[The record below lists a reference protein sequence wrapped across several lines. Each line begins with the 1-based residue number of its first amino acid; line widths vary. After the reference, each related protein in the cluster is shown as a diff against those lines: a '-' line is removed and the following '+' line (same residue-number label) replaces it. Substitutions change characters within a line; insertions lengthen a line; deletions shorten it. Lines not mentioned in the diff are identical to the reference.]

1 MKKIILAADI
11 GGTTC
16 KLGIFD
22 QQLERIEKWSIE
34 TDTSDVTG
42 YALLKNVY
50 ESFVDHVDN
59 SEFVFSDVLGVGIGI
74 PGPVNFET
82 GEVNGAVNLYWKETV
97 NVREIFQ
104 QFVDCPVYV
113 DNDAN
118 VAALGEKHKGAGHG
132 ADDVVAITLGTGLGG
147 GIISNGE
154 IVHGHNGSGAE
165 IGHFRVDQDQRFK
178 CNCGKSGCIETV
190 ASATGV
196 VNLVNFYYPKL
207 TFKSSILQLIKD
219 NEVTAKAVF
228 DAAKAGDQFCIFIT
242 ERVANYIA
250 YLCSII
256 SVTSNPKYIVLGGGM
271 STAGLI
277 LIENIKT
284 EYHNLTFTPAQ
295 QGTEIVQ
302 AKLGNDAGITGA
314 AGLIYTYII
323 EKEGVK

>member
-1 MKKIILAADI
+1 
-11 GGTTC
+11 
-16 KLGIFD
+16 
-22 QQLERIEKWSIE
+22 
-34 TDTSDVTG
+34 
-42 YALLKNVY
+42 
-50 ESFVDHVDN
+50 
-59 SEFVFSDVLGVGIGI
+59 
-74 PGPVNFET
+74 
-82 GEVNGAVNLYWKETV
+82 
-97 NVREIFQ
+97 
-104 QFVDCPVYV
+104 
-113 DNDAN
+113 
-118 VAALGEKHKGAGHG
+118 
-132 ADDVVAITLGTGLGG
+132 VVAITLGTGLGG

-154 IVHGHNGSGAE
+154 IVNGHNGSGAE
-165 IGHFRVDQDQRFK
+165 IGHFRVDHDQRFK